1 MCAQDNMTVA
11 MPSTPASYFHLL
23 RWQAIAPHHKP
34 LVVLTPK
41 SMLRLKAAASS
52 REDFT
57 TGTFR
62 PVIGDASVE
71 ASGVRRILICT
82 GKVYYDLLAEQQ
94 RSGRTDVAIVRLER
108 LAPLP
113 VEELTEALGAF
124 PRDAELVY
132 VQEEPANQGAWPFVV
147 LNLPTVDGRALRR
160 VSRPAAATTAVGTHK
175 VHEREQAEIVATAFA

>member
-1 MCAQDNMTVA
+1 
-11 MPSTPASYFHLL
+11 
-23 RWQAIAPHHKP
+23 
-34 LVVLTPK
+34 
-41 SMLRLKAAASS
+41 
-52 REDFT
+52 
-57 TGTFR
+57 
-62 PVIGDASVE
+62 VIGDHTVE
-71 ASGVRRILICT
+71 PAGVRRVLVCT
-82 GKVYYDLLAEQQ
+82 GKVYYDLLAERV

-113 VEELTEALGAF
+113 VAELTEALAAF